1 MRPKPWNV
9 VVSTGALDGAPV
21 SISGAIDDFTP
32 GRGADVNRDEINWGA
47 LGFSAGCCRD
57 GPA

>member
-1 MRPKPWNV
+1 M
-9 VVSTGALDGAPV
+9 STGALDGAPV